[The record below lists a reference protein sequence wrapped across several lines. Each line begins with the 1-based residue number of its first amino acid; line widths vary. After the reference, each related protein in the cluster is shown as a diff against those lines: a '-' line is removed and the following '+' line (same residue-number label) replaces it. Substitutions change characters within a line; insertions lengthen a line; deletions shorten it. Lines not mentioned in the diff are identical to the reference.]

1 MAKVYARIISHPS
14 GNLTFQLR
22 QQGSTEWSDKQLGF
36 ISQPSDNAEFI
47 DRVNA
52 DVSMLNAQGDEVIWL
67 T

>member
-1 MAKVYARIISHPS
+1 MAKVYARIISHPG

-22 QQGSTEWSDKQLGF
+22 QQGLTEWSDKQIGL
-36 ISQPSDNAEFI
+36 ISQPLDSAEFF